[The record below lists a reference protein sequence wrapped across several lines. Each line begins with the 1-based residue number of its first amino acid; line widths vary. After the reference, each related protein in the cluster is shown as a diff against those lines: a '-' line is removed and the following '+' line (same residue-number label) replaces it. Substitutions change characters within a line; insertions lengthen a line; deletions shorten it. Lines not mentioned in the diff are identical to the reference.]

1 MTIIEKYKEYRNIG
15 RELNHKIMNACLDRN
30 ALIKSARLLGI
41 ARGETLVFE
50 SEDETSVLMDFAL
63 HDYRANKQNT
73 IEVYR
78 EKIGWEN
85 EIEKE
90 ILDAFISSY
99 TSLFKIISISEAEN
113 SLIVNDILNKKDN
126 IKIIDIALSKTAAL
140 GLLLFIRLIPF
151 KDFNMSAG
159 ISFAF
164 PADSEKYLLK
174 RYKILSKKV
183 KSGNDSL
190 RRFISFYKLSKAEGI
205 EVRYL

>member
-1 MTIIEKYKEYRNIG
+1 MTIIEKYKEYRKIG
-15 RELNHKIMNACLDRN
+15 RELNQKIMNACLDRN

-41 ARGETLVFE
+41 ARGETLIFE
-50 SEDETSVLMDFAL
+50 SEDETNVLMDFAL
-63 HDYRANKQNT
+63 HDYKGNRQNA
-73 IEVYR
+73 IEICL

-99 TSLFKIISISEAEN
+99 TSLFKIISISEAGN
-113 SLIVNDILNKKDN
+113 SLILNDLLNKKDN
-126 IKIIDIALSKTAAL
+126 IKIIDLALSKTAAP

-151 KDFNMSAG
+151 KDFNVSAG

-174 RYKILSKKV
+174 RYKILSRKV
-183 KSGNDSL
+183 KSGSDAIK
-190 RRFISFYKLSKAEGI
+190 RFVSFYKLSKTEGI